1 MSAPAPGRVLLHS
14 AFDAERVAHLRHLI
28 ARLARQCG
36 LEAGRTEDLVVAVNE
51 VMTNAVRH
59 GGGTGEV
66 RLTVDGDL
74 VCEVYDTGAGFDAAS
89 HTGRTVAPPPRL
101 GGGGLGIWMARQVAD
116 ALSIA
121 SGPAGT
127 RARIRFALPRP

>member
-1 MSAPAPGRVLLHS
+1 MSAPTPGRVLLHS
-14 AFDAERVAHLRHLI
+14 AFDADRVAHLRHLI

-66 RLTVDGDL
+66 RLVVDDDL
-74 VCEVYDTGAGFDAAS
+74 VCEVYDHGAGFDAAA
-89 HTGRTVAPPPRL
+89 HTGRRCRRRTGAGRGWSGDRGWPGRWPTRCRSRAAPTGPLP
-101 GGGGLGIWMARQVAD
+101 
-116 ALSIA
+116 A
-121 SGPAGT
+121 SGS
-127 RARIRFALPRP
+127 RCR

>member
-1 MSAPAPGRVLLHS
+1 VSAVRRAVLRAVRHHGLDP
-14 AFDAERVAHLRHLI
+14 DAAD
-28 ARLARQCG
+28 G
-36 LEAGRTEDLVVAVNE
+36 FVVAVNE

-66 RLTVDGDL
+66 RLTVDHDL

-89 HTGRTVAPPPRL
+89 HTGRAVAPPPRV

-116 ALSIA
+116 ALSIV

>member
-1 MSAPAPGRVLLHS
+1 MSAPARGRVLLHS
-14 AFDAERVAHLRHLI
+14 AFDVDRVAHLRHLI

-66 RLTVDGDL
+66 RLVVDDDL
-74 VCEVYDTGAGFDAAS
+74 VCEVYDNGAGFDAAA
-89 HTGRTVAPPPRL
+89 HTGRTVAPAPAPA
-101 GGGGLGIWMARQVAD
+101 GGGFGLWVARQVAD
-116 ALSIA
+116 ALSIS
-121 SGPAGT
+121 SGPDGT
-127 RARIRFALPRP
+127 AARIRFALPTA

>member
-1 MSAPAPGRVLLHS
+1 MSAPAPARVLLH
-14 AFDAERVAHLRHLI
+14 AVFDAGRVAHLRHLI
-28 ARLARQCG
+28 ARLARQSG
-36 LEAGRTEDLVVAVNE
+36 LEAGRTDDLVVAVNE

-66 RLTVDGDL
+66 RLVVDHDL
-74 VCEVYDTGAGFDAAS
+74 VCEVNDTGAGFDAAA
-89 HTGRTVAPPPRL
+89 HTGRTVPPPPRV

-127 RARIRFALPRP
+127 RARIRFALPRA